1 MAKDKGIHIEV
12 QSSKVLGQPG
22 MSWDSK
28 EAGAML
34 FQDAD

>member
-1 MAKDKGIHIEV
+1 VAKDKGIHTEV
-12 QSSKVLGQPG
+12 QSSKALGQPG
-22 MSWDSK
+22 MSWESK